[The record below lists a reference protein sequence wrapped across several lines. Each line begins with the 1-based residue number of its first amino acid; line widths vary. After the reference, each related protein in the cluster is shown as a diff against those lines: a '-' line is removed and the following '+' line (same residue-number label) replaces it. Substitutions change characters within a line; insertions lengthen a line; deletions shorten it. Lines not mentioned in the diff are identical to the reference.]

1 MMKAVVFDIDNVL
14 YDRDASLTAAADA
27 VSLYCEKEFDLHF
40 SLLEAEP
47 PEVPAVLSLCL
58 SGSENVQSAIPLYA
72 MLRRAC
78 IVPYPEVAGILSEL
92 KRCGMKLAVFTRA
105 EGSAVIPLLDA
116 LGYLPFFD
124 AVYTHE
130 CFAYRKRVTNPYAE
144 VLQSLGLYA
153 DEGVM
158 VGEGTMQ
165 ILREFSPSRALSLLQ
180 DIARSSSRTNQYLRR
195 AWKYSNGW

>member
-1 MMKAVVFDIDNVL
+1 MKAVVFDVDNVL
-14 YDRDASLTAAADA
+14 YNRDASLIAAADA
-27 VSLYCEKEFDLHF
+27 VSVYCETEFDLHF
-40 SLLEAEP
+40 LLHEE
-47 PEVPAVLSLCL
+47 ELFAV
-58 SGSENVQSAIPLYA
+58 PLYA

-92 KRCGMKLAVFTRA
+92 KRGGMKLAVFTRA

-165 ILREFSPSRALSLLQ
+165 ILREHSPSRALSLLQ
-180 DIARSSSRTNQYLRR
+180 DIARSSSRTNQHLRR

>member
-1 MMKAVVFDIDNVL
+1 MMKAVVFDVDNVL
-14 YDRDASLTAAADA
+14 YDRDASLIAAADA
-27 VSLYCEKEFDLHF
+27 VSLYCETEFDLHF
-40 SLLEAEP
+40 SLLEAEQSA
-47 PEVPAVLSLCL
+47 VPAVLSLSL
-58 SGSENVQSAIPLYA
+58 SGSTQALSAVPLYS

-78 IVPYPEVAGILSEL
+78 VVPYPEVSGILAEL
-92 KRCGMKLAVFTRA
+92 KRGGMKLAVFTKD

-116 LGYLPFFD
+116 LGYLPYFD

-144 VLQSLGLYA
+144 VLQSLGFYA
-153 DEGVM
+153 EEGVM

-165 ILREFSPSRALSLLQ
+165 ILREHSPSRALSLLQ
-180 DIARSSSRTNQYLRR
+180 DIARSSSRTNQHLRR